1 MAVGLGIV
9 APMRGRLVNP
19 LHHMRRLGILL
30 AGTLAAVPLVAQLP
44 ITAMLT
50 ITGRVTVNG
59 SNVPAT
65 TAVLRGDRIQTA
77 NDGTAALSLPGSS
90 VTLSANSDVTFQ
102 ADALRVQGG
111 TADITTSRGLRA
123 EIDRV
128 VVSPDTGSPARFEV
142 ARQNNSIVITARTG
156 PLTLTGADIST
167 LEPGRSAIIRD
178 SGSGMVSRSGS
189 SALSSKVVAAAG
201 VGGGGAAVASTMAG
215 RKRAED
221 SSPIHP

>member
-1 MAVGLGIV
+1 MAVDPGIV
-9 APMRGRLVNP
+9 ARMRECLVNT
-19 LHHMRRLGILL
+19 LHDMRKLGILL
-30 AGTLAAVPLVAQLP
+30 AGILAAAPLVAQLP

-77 NDGTAALSLPGSS
+77 KDGAAALSLPGSS
-90 VTLSANSDVTFQ
+90 VTLSPNSDVTFQ
-102 ADALRVQGG
+102 ADALRVQSG
-111 TADITTSRGLRA
+111 TANITTSRGLRA

-128 VVSPDTGSPARFEV
+128 VVRPDSGSPAHFEV
-142 ARQNNSIVITARTG
+142 ARQSNAILITARTG
-156 PLTLTGADIST
+156 PLTLTGADVST
-167 LEPGRSAIIRD
+167 LEPGYSAVIRD
-178 SGSGMVSRSGS
+178 GGSGTVRSRS

-215 RKRAED
+215 KKRAED
-221 SSPIHP
+221 SSPMHP